1 VADPEPDVDIK
12 ESLGKKVG
20 PLPLGVWILAVG
32 GGLVF
37 AWYMRS
43 RGGGGEEEAAD
54 PGRSTATAPGIGGGA
69 GGGGGSGGG
78 DTTRPATNE
87 EWYQLA
93 HQRLMATGLYDA
105 LLVDTALKAYL
116 SGSRQLT
123 AQEQIIV
130 SHAIRLIGPPP
141 VPTPVPPPGSGEEE
155 EPGWEYPP
163 YEDPPVQTTPPP
175 VTGTPSTPA
184 DPRPPAL
191 QAGSGETTYTVVSG
205 DNLYEI
211 AERRVGK
218 PKAGAKEP
226 THTRVYR
233 DKIYERNSAE
243 IEWQARKHGLTFSN
257 YGQSLFS
264 GTRLVLP
271 PKTGSSG
278 SSASSSG
285 GTEIRGATSGTA
297 GVPMATSP
305 DGQYRAPNPNDP
317 YASNDFFSGG
327 QLDGNVPAAGV
338 DGPTYYIGG
347 GWGQV
352 AY

>member
-1 VADPEPDVDIK
+1 VADEPDIDIK
-12 ESLGKKVG
+12 ETLGKKVG
-20 PLPLGVWILAVG
+20 PLPVGVWIMAVG
-32 GGLVF
+32 GGLIF

-43 RGGGGEEEAAD
+43 RGGSAEESAE
-54 PGRSTATAPGIGGGA
+54 PGRSTVTAPGIGGAA

-87 EWYQLA
+87 EWYQQA

-105 LLVDTALKAYL
+105 LIVDTALKAYL

-123 AQEQIIV
+123 TQEQTIV

-141 VPTPVPPPGSGEEE
+141 VPTPVPPPGGPSDED
-155 EPGWEYPP
+155 PPQWDYPD
-163 YEDPPVQTTPPP
+163 EDPPVPTTPPP
-175 VTGTPSTPA
+175 VTQTPTAPS

-191 QAGSGETTYTVVSG
+191 SPGSGETTYTVTAG
-205 DNLYEI
+205 ENLYEI

-218 PKAGAKEP
+218 PKAGAPEP

-233 DKIYERNSAE
+233 DKIYERNYAE
-243 IEWQARKHGLTFSN
+243 IEWQARKHGQTSSN
-257 YGQSLFS
+257 YGQLLYS

-271 PKTGSSG
+271 PKNDGSGSGSGSGSGGVIQGGNITGSSSG
-278 SSASSSG
+278 IKIDPIGG
-285 GTEIRGATSGTA
+285 GTLYTGS
-297 GVPMATSP
+297 
-305 DGQYRAPNPNDP
+305 
-317 YASNDFFSGG
+317 
-327 QLDGNVPAAGV
+327 
-338 DGPTYYIGG
+338 